1 MIKPT
6 AHVFLASSF
15 FFFSSIAATIFAEDA
30 GANSHVLSTAP
41 LQLRGAAASAGARNL
56 EDMPMWCYDL
66 GSSGVNDPR
75 SCSTSD
81 CGVDY
86 ACLTNAAVVGDGD
99 FDLARFSCQFTSGFV
114 ITKTNDPGCE
124 WKYSCCDRLGDDA

>member
-6 AHVFLASSF
+6 ARVILASSVF
-15 FFFSSIAATIFAEDA
+15 FFASIAATIVAEEA

-41 LQLRGAAASAGARNL
+41 SQLRGAAASAGARNL
-56 EDMPMWCYDL
+56 VDMPRWCYDL

-75 SCSTSD
+75 SCSMSD

-86 ACLTNAAVVGDGD
+86 ACLTNAPVVSDGD
-99 FDLARFSCQFTSGFV
+99 FDLARFGCQFTSGFV

-124 WKYSCCDRLGDDA
+124 WKYSCCHHLGDDA